1 MNLSTQSYKGARDFY
16 PEDKQF
22 QNWMFDK
29 VRETYKSFGYQEYD
43 APILE
48 PTDLYLAK
56 GNAEIIEEQTYT
68 FEDRGGRSVTV
79 RTEMT
84 PSVARLVAGRRQE
97 LGYPL
102 RLYAIPELWR
112 YERMQRGRGR
122 QFWQPNADLFGVS
135 SIDGDYEI
143 MMVARQVFIDFGA
156 TEQMFDVLYSS
167 RLLIDELLIEQ
178 NISGDTKAAFVR
190 LIDRMKKIAPEEF
203 SASMLELLSGD
214 VNKSEYLV
222 ELFKTSNLDLLSESI
237 KSGAGMTELNQLKE
251 MIEASG
257 VTNVKLDLS
266 IMRGFDYYTGI
277 VFEVMDVNLENNR
290 SMGGGGRYDGLVG
303 LFGVEPVPTVGY
315 AMGDM
320 TLELFIKA
328 NNLIPEMSPRVD
340 LRLIL
345 RDITYSQ
352 ALPLL
357 NTLRSAGVSVD
368 IDSSGRKL
376 EKCFKAADKSS
387 IANVIVVGQD
397 ELDSGEFKIKGS
409 DVAYEISGL
418 IFKLVQ

>member
-1 MNLSTQSYKGARDFY
+1 MSLSTQSYKGARDFY
-16 PEDKQF
+16 PEEKQF
-22 QNWMFDK
+22 QNWMFERVAK
-29 VRETYKSFGYQEYD
+29 TYKSFGYQEYD

-102 RLYAIPELWR
+102 RLCAIPELWR

-143 MMVARQVFIDFGA
+143 MMLARQVFIDFGA
-156 TEQMFDVLYSS
+156 TETMFEVLYSS
-167 RLLIDELLIEQ
+167 RQLIDELLIEQ
-178 NISGDTKAAFVR
+178 GIEGETKATFVR
-190 LIDRMKKIAPEEF
+190 LIDRMKKISPEEF
-203 SASMLELLSGD
+203 SSSMLEVVSGD
-214 VNKSEYLV
+214 ASKSEYLV
-222 ELFKTSNLDLLSESI
+222 ELFKTSNLEMLSETI
-237 KSGAGMTELNQLKE
+237 KSGPGMTELKSLQQ
-251 MIEASG
+251 MIKLSNAG
-257 VTNVKLDLS
+257 NVKLDMS

-277 VFEVMDVNLENNR
+277 VFEVMDVNPENNR

-320 TLELFIKA
+320 TLELFLKA
-328 NNLIPEMSPRVD
+328 NNLIPTLPPRVD
-340 LRLIL
+340 VRLIL
-345 RDITYSQ
+345 TGVDYSQ
-352 ALPLL
+352 TLPLQ
-357 NTLRSAGVSVD
+357 TSLRAAGLSVD
-368 IDSSGRKL
+368 VDSADRKL
-376 EKCFKAADKSS
+376 EKCFKAVDKSS

-397 ELDSGEFKIKGS
+397 ELDSGRFKIKG
-409 DVAYEISGL
+409 DETLYELADL
-418 IFKLVQ
+418 ITELRN